1 MLETERLILRLW
13 REEDKEPFARMNAN
27 SDVMRYFPKTLSRAE
42 SDAAVERYKSHE
54 EKYGY
59 CFWAV
64 EEKQS
69 GDFVGFVG
77 ISNSPFEAHFTP
89 CVEIGWRLAPE
100 YWGKGYATEAAHASL
115 KYGFDE
121 VGLDEI
127 VSFTTHNNLPSMAV
141 MERIGMVRKEAD
153 DFNHPNL
160 DASHPLCP
168 HVFYRIRRE
177 DYRR

>member
-1 MLETERLILRLW
+1 MITTERLILRSW

-27 SDVMRYFPKTLSRAE
+27 PEVMRYFPKTQTRSE
-42 SDAAVERYKSHE
+42 SDAVVERFKAHQ

-69 GDFVGFVG
+69 GDFIGFVG
-77 ISNSPFEAHFTP
+77 IFNSPFEAHFTP
-89 CVEIGWRLAPE
+89 CVEIGWRLDPKF
-100 YWGKGYATEAAHASL
+100 WGKGYATEAAHASL

-127 VSFTTHNNLPSMAV
+127 VALTTHNNKPSMAV
-141 MERIGMVRKEAD
+141 MERIGMTREKSD
-153 DFNHPNL
+153 DFNHPGL
-160 DASHPLCP
+160 DVSHPLQP
-168 HVFYRIRRE
+168 HVLYRLRRE
-177 DYRR
+177 NYSF